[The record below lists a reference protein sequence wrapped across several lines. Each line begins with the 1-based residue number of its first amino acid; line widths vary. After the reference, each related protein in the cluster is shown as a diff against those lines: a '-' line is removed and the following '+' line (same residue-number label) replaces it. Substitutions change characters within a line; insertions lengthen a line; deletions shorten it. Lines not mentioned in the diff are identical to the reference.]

1 MTIHE
6 LLVDA
11 KNQLQAGGIVNA
23 VQEAEWLLA
32 DILHRDRL
40 FLHLERDWPVSPEQ
54 GARFAEGVRRL
65 LAGEP
70 LQYVMGSVE
79 FYGLRLEVGP
89 GVLIPRPET
98 ERLVELALEFY
109 PGRGSICDL
118 CTGSGAIALALAHE
132 LPPDTAVC
140 AVDISPE
147 ALVYARRNKDAL
159 GLANVEFHL
168 GDLFAPLPPSEVF
181 SLITANPP
189 YIAPEL
195 YCNLSPEVLDYEP
208 RLALE
213 ADNAGLAI
221 IERLAV
227 ESRRRLSP
235 EGAVFAEISCE
246 QGDRVREIFQARGYA
261 EVKIHRDY
269 ADRDRIVE
277 ARGGGSI

>member
-11 KNQLQAGGIVNA
+11 KNQLQTRGIANA
-23 VQEAEWLLA
+23 VQEAEWMLA
-32 DILHRDRL
+32 ETLQRDRL
-40 FLHLERDWPVSPEQ
+40 FLHLEPGWSVPPEQ

-70 LQYVMGSVE
+70 LQYVMGNVD
-79 FYGLRLEVGP
+79 FYGLRLEVGS

-109 PGRGSICDL
+109 PGQGSICDL

-132 LPPDTAVC
+132 LPRDIAVC

-147 ALVYARRNKDAL
+147 ALAYARRNRDAL
-159 GLANVEFHL
+159 GLANVELYL
-168 GDLFAPLPPSEVF
+168 GDLFAPLPPPEVF

-195 YCNLSPEVLDYEP
+195 YRNLSPEVLDYEP

-227 ESRRRLSP
+227 ESRRRLSSG
-235 EGAVFAEISCE
+235 GAVFAEISCE
-246 QGDRVREIFQARGYA
+246 QGDRVREIFLAQGYEKVA
-261 EVKIHRDY
+261 IHRDY
-269 ADRDRIVE
+269 AGRDRIV
-277 ARGGGSI
+277 AAHASVP